1 MFGLYR
7 CGLVRLDHTGP
18 PAGLL
23 LSAGLAGPDRHG
35 LAEMSTGLD
44 CQDWIGY

>member
-18 PAGLL
+18 PTGLAGLL
-23 LSAGLAGPDRHG
+23 LSAGLAGRDRHG

-44 CQDWIGY
+44 CQD